1 MSKQSEFGKGLVVC
15 LVKFYEHFGTEQLSK
30 IYFNRN
36 CLRKSKEDQEKIRSG
51 NPPGNLDYG
60 RDRNEGF
67 DFWMSKMVPI
77 HGSVESTL
85 SSDVTL
91 WANGAS
97 DHLYEIKTPKGN
109 DWKEIR
115 KIVKQ
120 LKEKGL
126 NMGHGDGLMGSKIY
140 SLEDVDELRN
150 LTEEALVI
158 IDKKLGL
165 KANWGKW

>member
-1 MSKQSEFGKGLVVC
+1 MSKKSEFGKGLVVC
-15 LVKFYEHFGTEQLSK
+15 LAKFYEHFGTEQLQR

-36 CLRKSKEDQEKIRSG
+36 CLKKSKKDQEKIRSG
-51 NPPGNLDYG
+51 NPPSNLDYG

-67 DFWMSKMVPI
+67 DFWISKMVPI
-77 HGSVESTL
+77 HGNTERTI

-97 DHLYEIKTPKGN
+97 DHLYQIETPKGN
-109 DWKEIR
+109 EWQEIR
-115 KIVKQ
+115 KIIKQ

-126 NMGHGDGLMGSKIY
+126 DMGHGNGLMGNKIY
-140 SLEDVDELRN
+140 SLEDVDELRD
-150 LTEEALVI
+150 LTEKALVM

-165 KANWGKW
+165 KADWGTW